1 MVMQEAGEMYLE
13 TILRIQEEQGYAR
26 SIDVANRMGYS
37 KPTISEQMKK
47 FREAGLVSFDDEMH
61 IILTQ
66 KGLKIAKKT
75 YERHVAITR
84 FLEAIGVSPATAENL
99 PFRAL
104 YQRRNLQLHES
115 LRKGTRLAVTVPT
128 CMKALPIGIGGGPSL
143 FLHPVTAGS
152 SS

>member
-84 FLEAIGVSPATAENL
+84 FLEAIGVSPATAENDACR
-99 PFRAL
+99 FEH
-104 YQRRNLQLHES
+104 YISDETFN
-115 LRKGTRLAVTVPT
+115 
-128 CMKALPIGIGGGPSL
+128 CMKAFAKEQKS
-143 FLHPVTAGS
+143 V
-152 SS
+152 

>member
-84 FLEAIGVSPATAENL
+84 FLEAIGVSPATAENDACR
-99 PFRAL
+99 FEH
-104 YQRRNLQLHES
+104 YISDETFN
-115 LRKGTRLAVTVPT
+115 
-128 CMKALPIGIGGGPSL
+128 CMKAFAKEHKPQ
-143 FLHPVTAGS
+143 
-152 SS
+152 